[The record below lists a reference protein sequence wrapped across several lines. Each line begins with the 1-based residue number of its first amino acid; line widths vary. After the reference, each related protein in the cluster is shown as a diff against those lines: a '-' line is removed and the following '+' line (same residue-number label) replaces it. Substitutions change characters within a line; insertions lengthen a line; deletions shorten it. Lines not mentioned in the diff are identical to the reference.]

1 MKAEYRA
8 DVVVIGAGPAGMA
21 AAIAATEQGADVLLI
36 DDNPAPGGQI
46 WRGGA
51 AQAPS
56 EAQARFAA
64 LLQSQ
69 VRRWQGWRVVA
80 IPVPGRLLLDDGA
93 EGRVLSYGKLVI
105 ASGARERLLPFPG
118 WTLPGVCGAGGLQAM
133 VKQGLRVEGQQV
145 VLAGSGPLL
154 LASAQTLRAAGAEV
168 LLIAEQARFARL
180 AHFAWALR
188 RYPSKL
194 RQAAGLFHALRG
206 IPYRSSSHVLAAQGQ
221 QRLES
226 VRVRQGD
233 RIVELSCEWLGV
245 GYGLLPNTELAAALG
260 CQLHQGAVMVDAM
273 LQTSVPGVYAAGEA
287 TGIGGVDKAWLEGRL
302 AGLAAAGTEQAAQAM
317 LPARQQALRF
327 SQLLAQH
334 FALQTAITELPQHD
348 TLVCRCEDVSHGR
361 LQAYD
366 NWREAKL
373 QTRCGMGACQGRICG
388 AACQALYGWQ
398 TEPPRPPL
406 QPTRIRHLLHPDIS
420 PNLTEAS
427 QP

>member
-1 MKAEYRA
+1 MKAEYCA

-21 AAIAATEQGADVLLI
+21 AAIAADGQGADVLLI

-46 WRGGA
+46 WRGGPDKAPLA
-51 AQAPS
+51 AQP
-56 EAQARFAA
+56 RFTA
-64 LLQSQ
+64 LQQSQ
-69 VRRWQGWRVVA
+69 VWRWHGVRVVA
-80 IPVPGRLLLDDGA
+80 APVPGKLLLDDGA
-93 EGRVLSYGKLVI
+93 EGRVLRYGKLII

-133 VKQGLRVEGQQV
+133 VKQGLQVERQRV

-154 LASAQTLRAAGAEV
+154 LASAQTLRKAGAKV
-168 LLIAEQARFARL
+168 LLIAEQARLAQL
-180 AHFAWALR
+180 AHFAWGLR
-188 RYPSKL
+188 RYPARL
-194 RQAAGLFHALRG
+194 QQAAGLFHALRG
-206 IPYRSSSHVLAAQGQ
+206 VPYRSNSHVLAAQGQ

-226 VRVRQGD
+226 VRVRQGE
-233 RIVELSCEWLGV
+233 RVIELPCDWLGV
-245 GYGLLPNTELAAALG
+245 GYGLVPNTELAAALG
-260 CQLHQGAVMVDAM
+260 CQLQQGAVMVDAM
-273 LQTSVPGVYAAGEA
+273 QQTSVPGVYAAGEV

-302 AGLAAAGTEQAAQAM
+302 AGLAACGAELAAQAM
-317 LPARQQALRF
+317 LPERQQALRF

-334 FALQTAITELPQHD
+334 FALQAAITELPRHD
-348 TLVCRCEDVSHGR
+348 TLVCRCEDVLHGR

-388 AACQALYGWQ
+388 TACQVLYGWQ
-398 TEPPRPPL
+398 AEPPRPPL
-406 QPTRIRHLLHPDIS
+406 QPTPIRHLLHPDIS